1 MKKQPFVNFVFAGVN
16 LTEFG
21 LEIPSPFCSLELSN
35 SQIDSMTA
43 WTLNVII
50 GSSDNKKANSAAFE
64 ALLYSAAQSASGYA
78 NSRGIPV
85 YFIFGWLDD
94 KGNVAE
100 YLSYQGFTITF
111 SVSANGL
118 YLVYKIT
125 GFAELCEQF
134 AMPVLRLPELCGF
147 VQPSAVLEAVAIA
160 SKATNYYLLDIDHN
174 DVPTLVNHG
183 PLNISFN
190 AYARGNIKV
199 EDNYQAFPG
208 LLKLSK
214 AYSKNRDASGG
225 ISKYKTIGQVMN
237 NRINTPLEKFMK
249 SMPSDETPKCI
260 TFSYWV
266 DEPTMTSPG
275 MIHYKSNANL
285 YNYENKNTLRYGT
298 SNDNILSVSGTYNG
312 VAYNMTNMNFSQVGF
327 IVDGSGN
334 AIAEGAS
341 VVNSWSASLPDVYQ
355 TANIIND
362 VNALATQFTND
373 FTITIPGSTKGYQI
387 AQPVPLIIFTGNTLS
402 PISGIYNIMSVAHNV
417 SNTFVTTL
425 KLQRLVMSSA
435 NQTAASMNIM
445 VSGSTSTSSAYK
457 TTKNV
462 ISPYKVSFGELYPN
476 FEYLDYNSMKAGLM

>member
-214 AYSKNRDASGG
+214 AYSKNRDASGL

-260 TFSYWV
+260 TFSY
-266 DEPTMTSPG
+266 
-275 MIHYKSNANL
+275 
-285 YNYENKNTLRYGT
+285 
-298 SNDNILSVSGTYNG
+298 
-312 VAYNMTNMNFSQVGF
+312 
-327 IVDGSGN
+327 
-334 AIAEGAS
+334 
-341 VVNSWSASLPDVYQ
+341 
-355 TANIIND
+355 
-362 VNALATQFTND
+362 
-373 FTITIPGSTKGYQI
+373 
-387 AQPVPLIIFTGNTLS
+387 
-402 PISGIYNIMSVAHNV
+402 
-417 SNTFVTTL
+417 
-425 KLQRLVMSSA
+425 
-435 NQTAASMNIM
+435 SM
-445 VSGSTSTSSAYK
+445 
-457 TTKNV
+457 
-462 ISPYKVSFGELYPN
+462 
-476 FEYLDYNSMKAGLM
+476 DRD